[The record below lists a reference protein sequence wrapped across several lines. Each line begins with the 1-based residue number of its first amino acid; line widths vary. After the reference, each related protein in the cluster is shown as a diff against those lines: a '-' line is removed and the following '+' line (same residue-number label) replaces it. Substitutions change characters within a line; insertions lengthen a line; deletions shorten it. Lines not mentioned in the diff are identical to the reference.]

1 MHDLGASSLSLSLMA
16 TAASAPFFLFTL
28 PAGAVADI
36 VNRRFVIVSAVMWQ
50 GACAALLALGAWTR
64 VINPNSVLA
73 CIFVLG
79 IGLAFSAPVWGAIVP
94 DIVSKD
100 ELLLRD
106 HAGRSAIERLHNRW
120 SLSRRFRA
128 AAAWRT
134 AAHFS

>member
-1 MHDLGASSLSLSLMA
+1 MA

-36 VNRRFVIVSAVMWQ
+36 VNRRFVIVSAVVWQ

-73 CIFVLG
+73 CVFVLG
-79 IGLAFSAPVWGAIVP
+79 IGLAFGAPVWGAIVP

-100 ELLLRD
+100 ELSSAITLGGVQLNISTIVGPSLGGFLLRCF
-106 HAGRSAIERLHNRW
+106 LHRC
-120 SLSRRFRA
+120 SFHLMR
-128 AAAWRT
+128 
-134 AAHFS
+134 